1 MGAKAFFKCHF
12 FILVW
17 TIIDVLVDI
26 YPFIILV
33 NISLF
38 SKTFTAVVTRDAKIP
53 GSLQSFT
60 PGIFWKF
67 QSRDFLVPG

>member
-1 MGAKAFFKCHF
+1 MLFILKTENKDVVEWGLKLFLSAIF

-33 NISLF
+33 DISLF
-38 SKTFTAVVTRDAKIP
+38 SKTFTAVVTIEVTTAQD
-53 GSLQSFT
+53 SCC
-60 PGIFWKF
+60 
-67 QSRDFLVPG
+67 